1 MSANSRDWGEHLSLV
16 EFCYNSIMHSVTK
29 MFPFEL
35 ALGKEVR
42 KLMDVGIP
50 TG

>member
-1 MSANSRDWGEHLSLV
+1 VSANSRDWGEHLSLV